1 MNRNRALI
9 ALLVALVI
17 AVFASRFVYRQIQKA
32 SAVKPIA
39 VSHVVVASRPL
50 ALGTPL
56 TAQDLAVITWPKD
69 TPLQG
74 SFQRIQDCVGRSLIT
89 PISKNEPVLDG
100 KLAPKE
106 AGVGLPA
113 AIPVGMRAVSVR
125 VDDVVG
131 VSGFAM
137 PGTMVDVLAT
147 GTPQGGDD
155 SLTRTI
161 IQDVRVLA
169 AGQTVEQ
176 DKAGKPHTVGV
187 VTLLLTPKQAD
198 QLTMASTDNRIHL
211 ALRNTIDTKIIEKA
225 EPVFKSPLLL
235 GGAQPHRTG
244 GGGRPRPRRT
254 TRVETKPAG
263 PAPYVVE
270 VIKGNKKTDQKFS
283 GQQAN

>member
-9 ALLVALVI
+9 ALVVALVI
-17 AVFASRFVYRQIQKA
+17 ALFAARYVYRQMRNA
-32 SAVKPIA
+32 STVKPIPM
-39 VSHVVVASRPL
+39 SNIVVASRPL

-56 TAQDLAVITWPKD
+56 TVQDLTLINWPKD

-74 SFQRIQDCVGRSLIT
+74 SFTRVQDCIGRSLIT
-89 PISKNEPVLDG
+89 PISKNEPILEA
-100 KLAPKE
+100 KLAPRE

-147 GTPQGGDD
+147 GTPQGVDD

-176 DKAGKPHTVGV
+176 DKQGKPHTVGV

-235 GGAQPHRTG
+235 GEGRPPVRRG
-244 GGGRPRPRRT
+244 GGTPRPRRSV
-254 TRVETKPAG
+254 RVQEKPAG

-270 VIKGNKKTDQKFS
+270 VIKGNKKTDQSFS
-283 GQQAN
+283 GQKAN

>member
-9 ALLVALVI
+9 ALVVAIVI
-17 AVFASRFVYRQIQKA
+17 AVIASRFVYRQIQNA
-32 SAVKPIA
+32 SAVKPIP

-56 TAQDLAVITWPKD
+56 TPQDLALITWPKD
-69 TPLQG
+69 TPLDG
-74 SFQRIQDCVGRSLIT
+74 SFSRIQDCIGRSVIT
-89 PISKNEPVLDG
+89 PMSKNEPILEG

-147 GTPQGGDD
+147 GTPVGESD

-176 DKAGKPHTVGV
+176 DTQGKPHTVGV

-198 QLTMASTDNRIHL
+198 ELTMASTDNRIHL
-211 ALRNTIDTKIIEKA
+211 ALRNTIDTKLIEKSP
-225 EPVFKSPLLL
+225 PVFKSALLL
-235 GGAQPHRTG
+235 GGAEPHPTG
-244 GGGRPRPRRT
+244 GGGRPHAPRRDV
-254 TRVETKPAG
+254 RPKKPAG

-270 VIKGNKKTDQKFS
+270 VIKGNKKTDQTFS
-283 GQQAN
+283 GR

>member
-9 ALLVALVI
+9 ALVVAIVI
-17 AVFASRFVYRQIQKA
+17 AVIASRFVYRQIQNA
-32 SAVKPIA
+32 SSVKPIE

-56 TAQDLAVITWPKD
+56 TPQDLTLITWPKD
-69 TPLQG
+69 TPLAG
-74 SFQRIQDCVGRSLIT
+74 SFSRIQDCIGRSVIAPL
-89 PISKNEPVLDG
+89 SKNEPILEG
-100 KLAPKE
+100 KLAPRE

-147 GTPQGGDD
+147 GTPVSESD

-176 DKAGKPHTVGV
+176 DKQGKPHTVGV

-198 QLTMASTDNRIHL
+198 ELTMASTDNRIHL
-211 ALRNTIDTKIIEKA
+211 ALRNTIDTKLIEKTS
-225 EPVFKSPLLL
+225 PVYKSALLL
-235 GGAQPHRTG
+235 GGAQPHPTG
-244 GGGRPRPRRT
+244 GGGRRRVPRRDV
-254 TRVETKPAG
+254 RPEKPAG

-270 VIKGNKKTDQKFS
+270 VIKGNKKTDQTFS
-283 GQQAN
+283 SR

>member
-17 AVFASRFVYRQIQKA
+17 AVFASRFVYRQMQKA
-32 SAVKPIA
+32 SAIKPIA
-39 VSHVVVASRPL
+39 VSHIVVASRPL

-56 TAQDLAVITWPKD
+56 TAQDLALITWPNG

-74 SFQRIQDCVGRSLIT
+74 SFTRIQDCIGRSLIT
-89 PISKNEPVLDG
+89 PISKNEPILEG

-106 AGVGLPA
+106 AGIGLPA

-137 PGTMVDVLAT
+137 PGTMVDVMAT
-147 GTPQGGDD
+147 GTPQGEQD

-176 DKAGKPHTVGV
+176 DKQGKPHTVGV
-187 VTLLLTPKQAD
+187 VTLLLTPEQSD
-198 QLTMASTDNRIHL
+198 QLTMISTDSRIHL
-211 ALRNTIDTKIIEKA
+211 ALRNTIDTKVVKS

-235 GGAQPHRTG
+235 GGGAPPVTHR
-244 GGGRPRPRRT
+244 GRSSAPRRT
-254 TRVETKPAG
+254 VRVREKPAA

-270 VIKGNKKTDQKFS
+270 VIRGNKKTDQNFS
-283 GQQAN
+283 GQKAN

>member
-9 ALLVALVI
+9 ALVVALVI
-17 AVFASRFVYRQIQKA
+17 AVFASRFVYRQMQKA
-32 SAVKPIA
+32 TAVKPIA
-39 VSHVVVASRPL
+39 VSHIVVASRPL

-56 TAQDLAVITWPKD
+56 TAQDLALITWPNG

-74 SFQRIQDCVGRSLIT
+74 SFTRIQDCIGRSLIT
-89 PISKNEPVLDG
+89 PISKNEPILEA
-100 KLAPKE
+100 KLAPRE
-106 AGVGLPA
+106 AGIGLPA

-137 PGTMVDVLAT
+137 PGTMVDVMAT
-147 GTPQGGDD
+147 GTPQGVSD

-176 DKAGKPHTVGV
+176 DKQGKPHTVGV
-187 VTLLLTPKQAD
+187 VTLLLTPEQAD
-198 QLTMASTDNRIHL
+198 QLTMVSTDSRIHL
-211 ALRNTIDTKIIEKA
+211 ALRNTIDTKVVKS

-235 GGAQPHRTG
+235 GGGAPPVHRS
-244 GGGRPRPRRT
+244 GGRPGPRRT
-254 TRVETKPAG
+254 VRVREKPAA

-270 VIKGNKKTDQKFS
+270 VIRGNKKTDQSFT
-283 GQQAN
+283 GQKAN

>member
-9 ALLVALVI
+9 ALVVAIVI
-17 AVFASRFVYRQIQKA
+17 AVIASRFVYRQIQNA
-32 SAVKPIA
+32 SAVKPLP

-56 TAQDLAVITWPKD
+56 TAQDLALINWPD
-69 TPLQG
+69 DSPMAG
-74 SFQRIQDCVGRSLIT
+74 SFSRLQDCIGRSVIAPL
-89 PISKNEPVLDG
+89 SKNEPILEA

-137 PGTMVDVLAT
+137 PGTMVDVMAT
-147 GTPQGGDD
+147 GTPQGESD

-176 DKAGKPHTVGV
+176 DKQGKPHTVGV
-187 VTLLLTPKQAD
+187 VTLLLTPKQSD

-211 ALRNTIDTKIIEKA
+211 ALRNTIDTKVLEKS
-225 EPVFKSPLLL
+225 EPVFKSALLL
-235 GGAQPHRTG
+235 GGAQPHPSG
-244 GGGRPRPRRT
+244 GGGHHAPRRIV
-254 TRVETKPAG
+254 RVEKPAG

-270 VIKGNKKTDQKFS
+270 VIKGNKKTDQTFS
-283 GQQAN
+283 GQ

>member
-9 ALLVALVI
+9 ALVVAIVI
-17 AVFASRFVYRQIQKA
+17 AVIASRFVYRQIQKA
-32 SAVKPIA
+32 SAVKPLP
-39 VSHVVVASRPL
+39 VSHIVVASRPL

-56 TAQDLAVITWPKD
+56 TAQDLALITWPD
-69 TPLQG
+69 STPLQG
-74 SFQRIQDCVGRSLIT
+74 SFTRVQDCIGRSLIT
-89 PISKNEPVLDG
+89 PISKNEPILDA

-176 DKAGKPHTVGV
+176 DKQGKPHTVGV

-211 ALRNTIDTKIIEKA
+211 ALRNTIDTKIEEKS

-235 GGAQPHRTG
+235 GDAQPRRTG
-244 GGGRPRPRRT
+244 GGGKPRPRR
-254 TRVETKPAG
+254 EAIPQKPAG

-270 VIKGNKKTDQKFS
+270 VIRGNKKTDQSFS
-283 GQQAN
+283 GQ

>member
-1 MNRNRALI
+1 MNRNRAL
-9 ALLVALVI
+9 VALVVAIVI
-17 AVFASRFVYRQIQKA
+17 AVIASRFVYRQIQQA
-32 SAVKPIA
+32 SAVKPIPT
-39 VSHVVVASRPL
+39 SHIVVASQPL

-56 TAQDLAVITWPKD
+56 TAQDLSLVTWPEG
-69 TPLQG
+69 TPMAG
-74 SFQRIQDCVGRSLIT
+74 SFSRIQDCIGRSLTT
-89 PISKNEPVLDG
+89 PVSKNEPILEG

-147 GTPQGGDD
+147 GQPEGGGD

-176 DKAGKPHTVGV
+176 DTQGKPHTVGV
-187 VTLLLTPKQAD
+187 VTLLLTPEQAD
-198 QLTMASTDNRIHL
+198 QLTMVSTDSRIHL
-211 ALRNTIDTKIIEKA
+211 ALRNTIDTKMVKA
-225 EPVFKSPLLL
+225 PPVFKSPLLL
-235 GGAQPHRTG
+235 GGAAPVHYG
-244 GGGRPRPRRT
+244 GGGKPRPRR
-254 TRVETKPAG
+254 VEPREKPAG

-270 VIKGNKKTDQKFS
+270 VIRGNKKTDQTFS
-283 GQQAN
+283 NQ

>member
-9 ALLVALVI
+9 ALVVAIVI
-17 AVFASRFVYRQIQKA
+17 AVIASRFVYRQIQQA
-32 SAVKPIA
+32 SAVKPLP
-39 VSHVVVASRPL
+39 VSHIVVASRPL

-56 TAQDLAVITWPKD
+56 TAQDLTLITWPQD
-69 TPLQG
+69 TPLAG
-74 SFQRIQDCVGRSLIT
+74 SFTRVQDCIGRSLIT
-89 PISKNEPVLDG
+89 PISKNEPILEG

-106 AGVGLPA
+106 AGAGLPA

-137 PGTMVDVLAT
+137 PGTMVDVMAT
-147 GTPQGGDD
+147 GTPEGGGD

-176 DKAGKPHTVGV
+176 DTQGKPKTVGV
-187 VTLLLTPKQAD
+187 VTLLLTPEQAD

-211 ALRNTIDTKIIEKA
+211 ALRNTIDTQVIKSQ
-225 EPVFKSPLLL
+225 PVFKTALLL
-235 GGAQPHRTG
+235 GGAEPKHYG
-244 GGGRPRPRRT
+244 GGGGGKPQPRRK
-254 TRVETKPAG
+254 VAPEKPAG

-270 VIKGNKKTDQKFS
+270 VIRGNKKTDQTFS
-283 GQQAN
+283 NQ

>member
-9 ALLVALVI
+9 ALVAAIVI
-17 AVFASRFVYRQIQKA
+17 AVIASRYVYRQIQHA
-32 SAVKPIA
+32 STVKPIP
-39 VSHVVVASRPL
+39 VGHIVVATRPL

-56 TAQDLAVITWPKD
+56 TAQDLSLITWPKG
-69 TPLQG
+69 TVLNG
-74 SFQRIQDCVGRSLIT
+74 SFTRIQDCIGRSLIT
-89 PISKNEPVLDG
+89 PVAKNEPILEG

-113 AIPVGMRAVSVR
+113 AIPIGMRAVSVR

-137 PGTMVDVLAT
+137 PGTMVDVMAT
-147 GTPQGGDD
+147 GTPQGGGD
-155 SLTRTI
+155 SVTRTI

-176 DKAGKPHTVGV
+176 DKQGKPKTVGV
-187 VTLLLTPKQAD
+187 VTLLLTPEQSD

-211 ALRNTIDTKIIEKA
+211 ALRNTIDTKMIKSK
-225 EPVFKSPLLL
+225 PVFKSALLL
-235 GGAQPHRTG
+235 GGAEPRHFG
-244 GGGRPRPRRT
+244 GGTPHTRRRVRP
-254 TRVETKPAG
+254 EKPAG

-270 VIKGNKKTDQKFS
+270 VIRGNKKTDQTFS
-283 GQQAN
+283 AQ

>member
-9 ALLVALVI
+9 ALVVAIVI
-17 AVFASRFVYRQIQKA
+17 GVVASRFVYRQIQHA
-32 SAVKPIA
+32 SVVKPIPVA
-39 VSHVVVASRPL
+39 HIVVASRPL

-56 TAQDLAVITWPKD
+56 TPQDLSLVVWPKGS
-69 TPLQG
+69 PMAG
-74 SFQRIQDCVGRSLIT
+74 SFSRIQDCIGRSLIT
-89 PISKNEPVLDG
+89 PVAKNEPILDG

-147 GTPQGGDD
+147 GQPQGGDD

-176 DKAGKPHTVGV
+176 DQQGKPKTVGV
-187 VTLLLTPKQAD
+187 VTLLLTPEESD

-211 ALRNTIDTKIIEKA
+211 ALRNTIDTKIVKA
-225 EPVFKSPLLL
+225 VPVFKTPLLL
-235 GGAQPHRTG
+235 GGAQPRNYG
-244 GGGRPRPRRT
+244 GGGGGGARPRPRVNPR
-254 TRVETKPAG
+254 KPAG

-270 VIKGNKKTDQKFS
+270 VIRGDKKTDQSFS
-283 GQQAN
+283 TQ

>member
-9 ALLVALVI
+9 ALVVAIVI
-17 AVFASRFVYRQIQKA
+17 AVIASRFVYRQIQQA
-32 SAVKPIA
+32 SAVKPA
-39 VSHVVVASRPL
+39 PMSHIVVASRPL

-56 TAQDLAVITWPKD
+56 TAQDLALITWPEGTSLD
-69 TPLQG
+69 G
-74 SFQRIQDCVGRSLIT
+74 SFTRVQDCIGRSVIT
-89 PISKNEPVLDG
+89 PISKNEAILEA

-155 SLTRTI
+155 SLTRNI

-176 DKAGKPHTVGV
+176 DKQGKPHTVGV

-211 ALRNTIDTKIIEKA
+211 ALRNTIDTKTVENS

-235 GGAQPHRTG
+235 GGAQPRRTG
-244 GGGRPRPRRT
+244 GGGKARPRRE
-254 TRVETKPAG
+254 VAPQKPAG

-270 VIKGNKKTDQKFS
+270 VIRGNKKTDQTFS
-283 GQQAN
+283 GQ

>member
-9 ALLVALVI
+9 ALVVAIVI
-17 AVFASRFVYRQIQKA
+17 AVIASRFVYRQIQQA
-32 SAVKPIA
+32 SAVKPLP
-39 VSHVVVASRPL
+39 VSHIVVASRPL

-56 TAQDLAVITWPKD
+56 TAQDVELITWPEG
-69 TPLQG
+69 TPLDG
-74 SFQRIQDCVGRSLIT
+74 SFTRVQDCIGRSLIT
-89 PISKNEPVLDG
+89 PISKNEPILES
-100 KLAPKE
+100 KLAPRE
-106 AGVGLPA
+106 AGIGLPA

-147 GTPQGGDD
+147 GTPEGESD
-155 SLTRTI
+155 SLTRNI

-176 DKAGKPHTVGV
+176 DKQGKPHTVGV

-211 ALRNTIDTKIIEKA
+211 ALRNTIDTKIEDKA
-225 EPVFKSPLLL
+225 EPVFKSALLL
-235 GGAQPHRTG
+235 GGAQPHPTAG
-244 GGGRPRPRRT
+244 GGGKSRPRREAT
-254 TRVETKPAG
+254 TQKPAG
-263 PAPYVVE
+263 PAPFVVE
-270 VIKGNKKTDQKFS
+270 VIRGDKKTNQTFS
-283 GQQAN
+283 GQ

>member
-9 ALLVALVI
+9 ALVVAIVI
-17 AVFASRFVYRQIQKA
+17 AVIASRFVYRQIQQA
-32 SAVKPIA
+32 SAVKPLP
-39 VSHVVVASRPL
+39 VSHIVVASRPL

-56 TAQDLAVITWPKD
+56 TAQDLTLITWPQD
-69 TPLQG
+69 TPLAG
-74 SFQRIQDCVGRSLIT
+74 SFTRVQDCIGRSLIT
-89 PISKNEPVLDG
+89 PISKNEPILEG

-137 PGTMVDVLAT
+137 PGTMVDVMAT
-147 GTPQGGDD
+147 GTPEGGGD

-176 DKAGKPHTVGV
+176 DTQGKPKTVGV
-187 VTLLLTPKQAD
+187 VTLLLTPEQAD

-211 ALRNTIDTKIIEKA
+211 ALRNTIDTQVIKSQ
-225 EPVFKSPLLL
+225 PVFKTALLL
-235 GGAQPHRTG
+235 GGAEPRHYG
-244 GGGRPRPRRT
+244 GGGGGKPQPRRKVT
-254 TRVETKPAG
+254 PEKPAG

-270 VIKGNKKTDQKFS
+270 VIRGNKKTDQTFS
-283 GQQAN
+283 NQ

>member
-9 ALLVALVI
+9 ALVVAIVI
-17 AVFASRFVYRQIQKA
+17 AVIASRFVYRQIQQA
-32 SAVKPIA
+32 SAVKPIP

-56 TAQDLAVITWPKD
+56 TAQDLALITWPQD
-69 TPLQG
+69 TPLAG
-74 SFQRIQDCVGRSLIT
+74 SFSRIQDCIGRSVIT
-89 PISKNEPVLDG
+89 PMSKNEPILEA

-137 PGTMVDVLAT
+137 PGTMVDVMAT
-147 GTPQGGDD
+147 GTPQGESD

-176 DKAGKPHTVGV
+176 DKQGKPHTVGV
-187 VTLLLTPKQAD
+187 VTLLLTPKQSD

-211 ALRNTIDTKIIEKA
+211 ALRNTIDTKIIDKA
-225 EPVFKSPLLL
+225 EPVFKSALLL
-235 GGAQPHRTG
+235 GGAQPHPVLAG
-244 GGGRPRPRRT
+244 GGHRSPRRAV
-254 TRVETKPAG
+254 RIEKPAA

-270 VIKGNKKTDQKFS
+270 VIKGNKKTDQTFS
-283 GQQAN
+283 GQ

>member
-9 ALLVALVI
+9 ALVVAIVI
-17 AVFASRFVYRQIQKA
+17 AVIASRFVYRQIQNA
-32 SAVKPIA
+32 SAVKPIE

-56 TAQDLAVITWPKD
+56 TAQDLALITWPKD
-69 TPLQG
+69 TPLAG
-74 SFQRIQDCVGRSLIT
+74 SFSRIQDCIGRSVIT
-89 PISKNEPVLDG
+89 PVSKNEAILEA

-137 PGTMVDVLAT
+137 PGTMVDVMAT

-176 DKAGKPHTVGV
+176 DTQGKPHTVGV

-211 ALRNTIDTKIIEKA
+211 ALRNTIDTKIVEKA
-225 EPVFKSPLLL
+225 EPVFKSALLL
-235 GGAQPHRTG
+235 GGAQPHPSAG
-244 GGGRPRPRRT
+244 GGGHHAPRRAV
-254 TRVETKPAG
+254 RPEKPAG

-270 VIKGNKKTDQKFS
+270 VIKGNKKTDQTFS
-283 GQQAN
+283 SQ

>member
-9 ALLVALVI
+9 ALVVAIVI
-17 AVFASRFVYRQIQKA
+17 AVIASRFVYRQIQQA
-32 SAVKPIA
+32 SVVKPMP

-56 TAQDLAVITWPKD
+56 TAQDLALITWPQD
-69 TPLQG
+69 TPMAG
-74 SFQRIQDCVGRSLIT
+74 SFTRIQDCIGRSVIT
-89 PISKNEPVLDG
+89 PMSKNEPILEA

-137 PGTMVDVLAT
+137 PGTMVDVMAT
-147 GTPQGGDD
+147 GTPQGESD

-176 DKAGKPHTVGV
+176 DKQGKPHTVGV

-211 ALRNTIDTKIIEKA
+211 ALRNTIDTKVIEKS
-225 EPVFKSPLLL
+225 EPVFKSALLL
-235 GGAQPHRTG
+235 GGAPPRPSG
-244 GGGRPRPRRT
+244 GGGHHAPRHTVRP
-254 TRVETKPAG
+254 EKPAG

-270 VIKGNKKTDQKFS
+270 VIKGNKKTDQTFS
-283 GQQAN
+283 GQ

>member
-9 ALLVALVI
+9 ALVVAIVI
-17 AVFASRFVYRQIQKA
+17 AVIASRFVYRQIQQA
-32 SAVKPIA
+32 SAVKPLPM
-39 VSHVVVASRPL
+39 SHIVVASRPL

-56 TAQDLAVITWPKD
+56 TAQDLALITWPEG
-69 TPLQG
+69 TPLDG
-74 SFQRIQDCVGRSLIT
+74 SFTRVQDCIGRSLIT
-89 PISKNEPVLDG
+89 PISKNEPILEA

-176 DKAGKPHTVGV
+176 DKQGKPHTVGV
-187 VTLLLTPKQAD
+187 VTLLLTPTQAD

-211 ALRNTIDTKIIEKA
+211 ALRNTIDTKIVEKA
-225 EPVFKSPLLL
+225 EPVFKSALLL
-235 GGAQPHRTG
+235 GGAVPHRSG
-244 GGGRPRPRRT
+244 GGGKPRPRRDVT
-254 TRVETKPAG
+254 PQKPPG

-270 VIKGNKKTDQKFS
+270 VIRGNKKTDQTFS
-283 GQQAN
+283 GQ

>member
-9 ALLVALVI
+9 ALVVAIVI
-17 AVFASRFVYRQIQKA
+17 AVIASRFVYRQIQQA
-32 SAVKPIA
+32 SAVKPLP
-39 VSHVVVASRPL
+39 VSHIVVASRPL

-56 TAQDLAVITWPKD
+56 TAQDLTLITWPQD
-69 TPLQG
+69 TPLAG
-74 SFQRIQDCVGRSLIT
+74 SFTRIQDCLGRSLIT
-89 PISKNEPVLDG
+89 PISKNEPILEG

-106 AGVGLPA
+106 AGAGLPA

-137 PGTMVDVLAT
+137 PGTMVDVMAT
-147 GTPQGGDD
+147 GTPEGGGD

-176 DKAGKPHTVGV
+176 DTQGKPKTVGV
-187 VTLLLTPKQAD
+187 VTLLLTPEQAD

-211 ALRNTIDTKIIEKA
+211 ALRNTIDTQVIKSQ
-225 EPVFKSPLLL
+225 PVFKTALLL
-235 GGAQPHRTG
+235 GGAEPKHYG
-244 GGGRPRPRRT
+244 GGGGGKPQPRRKVT
-254 TRVETKPAG
+254 PEKPAG

-270 VIKGNKKTDQKFS
+270 VIRGNKKTDQTFS
-283 GQQAN
+283 NQ

>member
-9 ALLVALVI
+9 ALVVAIAI
-17 AVFASRFVYRQIQKA
+17 AVIASRFVYRQIQQA
-32 SAVKPIA
+32 SAVKPLP
-39 VSHVVVASRPL
+39 VSHIVVASRPL

-56 TAQDLAVITWPKD
+56 TAQDVELIAWPES

-74 SFQRIQDCVGRSLIT
+74 SFVRVQDCIGRSLIT
-89 PISKNEPVLDG
+89 PISKNEPVLES

-147 GTPQGGDD
+147 GTPQGEDD
-155 SLTRTI
+155 SLTRNI

-176 DKAGKPHTVGV
+176 DTQGKPHTVGV

-211 ALRNTIDTKIIEKA
+211 ALRNTIDTKIEDKA
-225 EPVFKSPLLL
+225 EPVFRSALLL
-235 GGAQPHRTG
+235 GGAQPRRVAG
-244 GGGRPRPRRT
+244 GGGKPRPRR
-254 TRVETKPAG
+254 EAGPSKPTG

-270 VIKGNKKTDQKFS
+270 VIRGDKKSNQTFS
-283 GQQAN
+283 GQ

>member
-9 ALLVALVI
+9 FLLVAVVI
-17 AVFASRFVYRQIQKA
+17 AVIASRFVYRQIQKA
-32 SAVKPIA
+32 SVVNKPVA
-39 VSHVVVASRPL
+39 VSHIVVAARPL

-56 TAQDLAVITWPKD
+56 TDRDLAVIDWPQG
-69 TPLQG
+69 TPLAG
-74 SFQRIQDCVGRSLIT
+74 SFSRKQDCIGRSLIT
-89 PISKNEPVLDG
+89 PISTNEPILEG

-137 PGTMVDVLAT
+137 PGTMVDVMAT
-147 GTPQGGDD
+147 GTPQGSDD
-155 SLTRTI
+155 SLTRTV

-176 DKAGKPHTVGV
+176 DKQGKPHTVGV
-187 VTLLLTPKQAD
+187 VTLLLTPEQAD
-198 QLTMASTDNRIHL
+198 QLTMVSTDSRIHL
-211 ALRNTIDTKIIEKA
+211 ALRNTIDTKVVKSEA
-225 EPVFKSPLLL
+225 VFKSPLLL
-235 GGAQPHRTG
+235 GGAQPRRAG
-244 GGGRPRPRRT
+244 SGKPRPRRNV
-254 TRVETKPAG
+254 RPTKPAG

-270 VIKGNKKTDQKFS
+270 VIRGNKKTDQSFS
-283 GQQAN
+283 GQ

>member
-9 ALLVALVI
+9 ALVVAIVI
-17 AVFASRFVYRQIQKA
+17 AVIASRFVYRQIQQA
-32 SAVKPIA
+32 SAVKPLP
-39 VSHVVVASRPL
+39 VSHIVVASRPL

-56 TAQDLAVITWPKD
+56 TAQDLTLITWPQD
-69 TPLQG
+69 TPLAG
-74 SFQRIQDCVGRSLIT
+74 SFTRVQDCIGRSLIT
-89 PISKNEPVLDG
+89 PISKNEPILEV

-137 PGTMVDVLAT
+137 PGTMVDVMAT
-147 GTPQGGDD
+147 GTPEGGGD

-176 DKAGKPHTVGV
+176 DTQGKPKTVGV
-187 VTLLLTPKQAD
+187 VTLLLTPEQAD

-211 ALRNTIDTKIIEKA
+211 ALRNTIDTQVIKSQ
-225 EPVFKSPLLL
+225 PVFKTALLL
-235 GGAQPHRTG
+235 GGAEPKHYG
-244 GGGRPRPRRT
+244 GGGGAKPQPRRKVT
-254 TRVETKPAG
+254 PEKPAG

-270 VIKGNKKTDQKFS
+270 VIRGNKKTDQTFS
-283 GQQAN
+283 NQ

>member
-9 ALLVALVI
+9 ALVVAIVI
-17 AVFASRFVYRQIQKA
+17 AVIASRFVYRQIQNA
-32 SAVKPIA
+32 SAVKPMP

-56 TAQDLAVITWPKD
+56 TPQDLALVSWPTD
-69 TPLQG
+69 TPLDG
-74 SFQRIQDCVGRSLIT
+74 SFSRIQDCIGRSVLA
-89 PISKNEPVLDG
+89 PLSKNEPILEG

-147 GTPQGGDD
+147 GTPVSESD

-176 DKAGKPHTVGV
+176 DKQGKPHTVGV

-198 QLTMASTDNRIHL
+198 ELTMASTDNRIHL
-211 ALRNTIDTKIIEKA
+211 ALRNTIDTKLIEKSA
-225 EPVFKSPLLL
+225 PVFKSALLL
-235 GGAQPHRTG
+235 GGAQPHPSG
-244 GGGRPRPRRT
+244 GGGHRAPRHTVRP
-254 TRVETKPAG
+254 EKPAG

-270 VIKGNKKTDQKFS
+270 VIKGNKKTDQTFS
-283 GQQAN
+283 NR